1 MKKAICFVLTLFILV
16 TLLFTPVASSGY
28 VGETETVQYS
38 TKIGYITSKYTVIET
53 KYITFE
59 IPEGVYIPYNLEKY
73 ADSMYLAMEKVSGLS
88 FINSFNSTRPVVRV
102 MFGPAYADGMI
113 AVCRPDDLFLGK
125 SYAILHELSHVL
137 HHSQPYDGYATK
149 GPGAILTE
157 GFAEYTSYLTLK
169 YLAENDPETYYAIE
183 PIQVFI
189 NPREFSSA
197 IYEKDIKYWIKNGF
211 DDDFKYYVV
220 GLHLMAYLDNT
231 YGNYTAWIP
240 EVAKIPISPFSDIIS
255 PDDQIKAIAKAY
267 GTNALNGFYKWV
279 KNNGTLFAYDDN
291 LYLDM
296 TKLIRYR
303 IFPEY
308 VISDIKIRLSIRD
321 YNNYTVAYNGLTIEL
336 DALRHYLEEYKGLP
350 ADNLVLHS
358 DAKMIYAHYTNGKT
372 IVKFPWKGEIILD
385 GVSSL
390 TLVGYGELTEFE
402 ITDIGQ

>member
-183 PIQVFI
+183 PIQNVI
-189 NPREFSSA
+189 NFRGTQPFP
-197 IYEKDIKYWIKNGF
+197 YEKDIQYWIKNGF
-211 DDDFKYYVV
+211 DNSSMHYKV
-220 GLHLMAYLDNT
+220 GLYLMAYLDNT
-231 YGNYTAWIP
+231 YGNYTAWIS
-240 EVAKIPISPFSDIIS
+240 EVEKMPISPFLANIS
-255 PDDQIKAIAKAY
+255 PNDQIKAIANAY
-267 GTNALNGFYKWV
+267 GTNALDGFYKWV